1 MFRKRTISHVNHWP
15 WDKFLLGKNVS
26 VHVVLEPVG
35 NYKQD
40 VGENL
45 YSYCFYVRVTIFDS
59 SKAKRN
65 TFTTILN
72 SKVIFFMV
80 A

>member
-1 MFRKRTISHVNHWP
+1 
-15 WDKFLLGKNVS
+15 